1 MALQTHF
8 LEIYIAILCINGGI
22 YMVDN
27 LSGQNLLSPFD
38 TTTPVTAV
46 DQPNIFNSTDNSN
59 TLTGNSTTTG
69 VLNNSTIG
77 GTSSTLN
84 PVDSILYPITLLW
97 TFVQFI
103 TGGFIWTMLGIFG
116 LPAVLVYSLQG
127 VIGLLLAITIVYYL
141 TGR

>member
-22 YMVDN
+22 YMVDS

-38 TTTPVTAV
+38 TSTPITPV
-46 DQPNIFNSTDNSN
+46 DQPNIFNSTNNTN

-69 VLNNSTIG
+69 VFNNSTIG
-77 GTSSTLN
+77 GSSSTLN

-116 LPAVLVYSLQG
+116 LPAALVYSLQG